1 MLALRLPK
9 NLEDRLEQL
18 AVSTNRT
25 KSFYA
30 REAIERY
37 LEDLEDLYAAE
48 TAYQDYLN
56 GTISSIPIGEVA
68 RKYDV

>member
-18 AVSTNRT
+18 AVSTHRT

-48 TAYQDYLN
+48 TAYQEYRN
-56 GTISSIPIGEVA
+56 GTIASIPIGEVA